1 MVARLSWA
9 MKEIAVPWG
18 QGASPSTT
26 AASSLPRKQSGVSAT
41 RQPGAR
47 SSRGP
52 RAREEIVQPRFESA

>member
-1 MVARLSWA
+1 

-47 SSRGP
+47 SSKGP
-52 RAREEIVQPRFESA
+52 RAREEMVQPRLDSA